1 VFCVGRGVRPGVGVD
16 AQNPGGG
23 GGVDS
28 VRPSIG
34 VNSSETEGVG
44 EVMCANAPGK
54 SEGFSKH

>member
-1 VFCVGRGVRPGVGVD
+1 MD
-16 AQNPGGG
+16 TQNPGGG

-34 VNSSETEGVG
+34 LNSSETEGVG

-54 SEGFSKH
+54 SEGFSKHECQ